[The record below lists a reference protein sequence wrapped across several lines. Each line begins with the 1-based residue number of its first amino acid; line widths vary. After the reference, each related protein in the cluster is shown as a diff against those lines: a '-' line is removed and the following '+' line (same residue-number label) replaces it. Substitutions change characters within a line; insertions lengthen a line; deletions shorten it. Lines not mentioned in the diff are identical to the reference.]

1 MAVGMEFGI
10 QFLKFSEIEKLGNGN
25 VAVRR
30 VGTDRMDVFFNLDH
44 ADVIKHL
51 NGRRVDA
58 LTWLYEIAICEMLKG
73 STTAA
78 LALQQEM
85 SKSDLHRMISNTI
98 EAYVDR
104 RHDSFDRRN

>member
-1 MAVGMEFGI
+1 MAAEMEFGI
-10 QFLKFSEIEKLGNGN
+10 QFLKFAEVEKLGNGS
-25 VAVRR
+25 VAVNKIGSNR
-30 VGTDRMDVFFNLDH
+30 VDVFFNLDH
-44 ADVIKHL
+44 PDVIKHL
-51 NGRRVDA
+51 DSRRADA
-58 LTWLYEIAICEMLKG
+58 LTWLYEIAICQMLKG

-104 RHDSFDRRN
+104 RLDSFDRRN

>member
-1 MAVGMEFGI
+1 MAAGMEFGI

-30 VGTDRMDVFFNLDH
+30 IGTDRMNVYFNLDH
-44 ADVIKHL
+44 PDVIKHL
-51 NGRRVDA
+51 NDRRVDA

-73 STTAA
+73 PSAEA

-85 SKSDLHRMISNTI
+85 SKSELHRMISNTI
-98 EAYVDR
+98 EAYVAR
-104 RHDSFDRRN
+104 RHNAFDRRN

>member
-1 MAVGMEFGI
+1 MAAKMEFGI
-10 QFLKFSEIEKLGNGN
+10 QFLKFCEVEGLRNGN

-30 VGTDRMDVFFNLDH
+30 VGSNRLDVFFNLDH
-44 ADVIKHL
+44 PDVIKHL

-58 LTWLYEIAICEMLKG
+58 LTWLYEIAICEVLKG

-85 SKSDLHRMISNTI
+85 SKSELHRMIANTI

-104 RHDSFDRRN
+104 RHDSFDRLN

>member
-1 MAVGMEFGI
+1 MTAEMKFGI
-10 QFLKFSEIEKLGNGN
+10 HFLEFSEDERLGDGI
-25 VAVRR
+25 VAVKR

-44 ADVIKHL
+44 PDVIKHL
-51 NGRRVDA
+51 NGRRIDA

-73 STTAA
+73 PSAEA
-78 LALQQEM
+78 LELQQEM
-85 SKSDLHRMISNTI
+85 AKSELHRAISNTI